1 MEKQDINEDKITEYV
16 IDFAELRE
24 NKLDES
30 FLSAFGNIT
39 KMILGRMF
47 GSDDL
52 YLPVS
57 VRGTRSEVNAFAKAL
72 GSEKRYL
79 DAYKKHGLNDP
90 RTHRSKSM
98 LKGAVEK
105 FTRATGL
112 KWPFK

>member
-1 MEKQDINEDKITEYV
+1 MSDQQLNEDHITEYV

-30 FLSAFGNIT
+30 FL
-39 KMILGRMF
+39 RMF
-47 GSDDL
+47 GNMTKWLLKRMFGEDVHM
-52 YLPVS
+52 PVS
-57 VRGTRSEVNAFAKAL
+57 VRGTRSEINSFAKAL

-79 DAYKKHGLNDP
+79 EAYKKYGLNDP
-90 RTHRSKSM
+90 RTHSSKGV
-98 LKGAVEK
+98 LRRAADK